1 MIPETTNIFLYGKG
15 VFTTIAICDG
25 KPFLWE
31 KHWLRLKENASRVDI
46 DIDEYSE
53 DFLIKSLADELSRNK
68 ITNGRARMT
77 FFDETESGIWSET
90 TGKKTN
96 FSIIT
101 GALRPV
107 SDNFRLAI
115 SPYPVNSR
123 SPLAGIKSCNYLD
136 KLTALDQAKE
146 RGFDEAIQ
154 LNERGEIVSATMAN
168 VFWLK
173 DNKLYTPSLLTGCL
187 PGTTREF
194 ILENLDSREIEETVD
209 MLRSA
214 DAIFLTSAGLGVTLV
229 SEFESRKIETIDHP
243 ILGLL
248 PKRK

>member
-31 KHWLRLKENASRVDI
+31 KHWRRLKENASRVDI

-68 ITNGRARMT
+68 ITNGRARIT

-90 TGKKTN
+90 TKKKTD

-194 ILENLDSREIEETVD
+194 ILENLDCRKTEETVD

-243 ILGLL
+243 ILDLL